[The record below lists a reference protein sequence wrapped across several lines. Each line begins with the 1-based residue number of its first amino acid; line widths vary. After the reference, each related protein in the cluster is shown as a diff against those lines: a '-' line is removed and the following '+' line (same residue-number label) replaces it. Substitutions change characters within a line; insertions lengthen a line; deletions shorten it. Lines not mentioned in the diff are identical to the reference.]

1 MIFFL
6 KFIYIYIYIYKTFHF
21 VKIITSIISG
31 CISDRDC
38 MDGKECDVDTYQC
51 VPLTCK
57 EMTSKI
63 GGSIEEKDATPKWFV
78 GDTAEFCCEEGI
90 LHYD

>member
-1 MIFFL
+1 
-6 KFIYIYIYIYKTFHF
+6 
-21 VKIITSIISG
+21 
-31 CISDRDC
+31 

-63 GGSIEEKDATPKWFV
+63 GGSIKEKDATPKWFV

-90 LHYD
+90 LHYC

>member
-1 MIFFL
+1 
-6 KFIYIYIYIYKTFHF
+6 
-21 VKIITSIISG
+21 
-31 CISDRDC
+31 

-63 GGSIEEKDATPKWFV
+63 GGSIKEKDATPKWFV

-90 LHYD
+90 LHYSYPNHIEPNNIMIFEYCQIQTHI

>member
-1 MIFFL
+1 MIN
-6 KFIYIYIYIYKTFHF
+6 FIYSCKNILFCK
-21 VKIITSIISG
+21 KITSIISG

-63 GGSIEEKDATPKWFV
+63 GGSIKEKDAKPKWFV

-90 LHYD
+90 LHYC

>member
-1 MIFFL
+1 
-6 KFIYIYIYIYKTFHF
+6 
-21 VKIITSIISG
+21 
-31 CISDRDC
+31 

-63 GGSIEEKDATPKWFV
+63 GGSIKEKDAAPKWFV

-90 LHYD
+90 LHYS

>member
-1 MIFFL
+1 
-6 KFIYIYIYIYKTFHF
+6 
-21 VKIITSIISG
+21 
-31 CISDRDC
+31 

-57 EMTSKI
+57 ETTSKI
-63 GGSIEEKDATPKWFV
+63 GGLIKAQEGSSKWFV

-90 LHYD
+90 YMTANLITLNLKLSR